1 MATRSTKPT
10 FESLEQR
17 LMLNGVISGTVWDD
31 FNGDG
36 VRDANEPGLDG
47 QTVQLVDI
55 TTGTV
60 AASQVTTDLLP
71 KN

>member
-1 MATRSTKPT
+1 
-10 FESLEQR
+10 
-17 LMLNGVISGTVWDD
+17 MLNGVISGTVWDD